1 MRDGHVLNCP
11 YTVADVNRA
20 EEIFGKDLGAIR
32 GRTVRETPK
41 AVRIDTSSVFKH
53 EDKKVILA
61 ADLAFIEQIP
71 FLVTI
76 SRGLGLMTV
85 QNVESKEHASIMAA
99 VRCNERFVRSRSE
112 CVALS
117 TRYLT
122 YYPTS
127 WWFIWCIIV
136 CGRSTNLFP
145 RTGLSQSPKEL
156 FTGVKADFKRDFL
169 LQFGSYVQ
177 VHEDDSITNTMKPRT
192 TGAMSLGPSGNMQGA
207 YKFLSLDTWKV
218 IVRRSWTELPIP
230 NDVLRLI
237 NSKTEDVDVGVD
249 AEDNVG
255 GNAALD
261 LVKEDDHSTAT
272 AKQKTKYAAEAVV
285 PHNPEK

>member
-1 MRDGHVLNCP
+1 M
-11 YTVADVNRA
+11 
-20 EEIFGKDLGAIR
+20 FGKDLGAIR

-41 AVRIDTSSVFKH
+41 ALRIDTSSVFKH

-99 VRCNERFVRSRSE
+99 VRHVQLLYKKHGFVVHMLLSDTESAVKGMELALGDIGIKLNLASKGEHVPEVERAIR
-112 CVALS
+112 
-117 TRYLT
+117 
-122 YYPTS
+122 
-127 WWFIWCIIV
+127 
-136 CGRSTNLFP
+136 
-145 RTGLSQSPKEL
+145 
-156 FTGVKADFKRDFL
+156 VKADLKRDFR

-192 TGAMSLGPSGNMQGA
+192 TGAISLGPSGNMQGA

-249 AEDNVG
+249 VEVDVG
-255 GNAALD
+255 GNAAGD
-261 LVKEDDHSTAT
+261 LVNEDDHSTAT
-272 AKQKTKYAAEAVV
+272 AKQKTKYAAETVV
-285 PHNPEK
+285 PHNPESSEDKRSF